1 MPFTLSAA
9 TTVLPF
15 VALVGVGLLG
25 AAAAVARIGSVDPL
39 TALAAAH

>member
-1 MPFTLSAA
+1 
-9 TTVLPF
+9 VLPF
-15 VALVGVGLLG
+15 VGLVGVGLLG